1 MKSGEIN
8 SLFKNFS
15 KVIKNPKSDL
25 KYKNKFTLLISVV
38 LSAQCTDVNV
48 NNVTKNIYPKY
59 NKPEHFVKLGRKK
72 IEKLIKSIGL
82 FRNKGK
88 SVYLLSK
95 QLIEK
100 HNGKVPKNFD
110 DLYAL
115 PGVGKKTASVV
126 LNEGFGLPTIAVD
139 THVFRV
145 SNRTG
150 LAYGKN
156 PDKVQENLYKAA
168 KQLIIKAKKFEK
180 KDKLE
185 KALKLYS
192 KAYDKLLKAYDKDK
206 KNPDILN
213 YLGFTLRKAGNFEE
227 AEKFYLEGL
236 EIKPDHE
243 GINEYLGELY
253 VKTNRVEL
261 AKERLEVLKGC
272 KCEEFE
278 ELKELIDKN

>member
-8 SLFKNFS
+8 SLFKNLS
-15 KVIKNPKSDL
+15 KVIKNPRSDL
-25 KYKNKFTLLISVV
+25 KYKNKFTLLVSVV

-48 NNVTKNIYPKY
+48 NNITKNIYPKY

-82 FRNKGK
+82 FRNKAK
-88 SVYLLSK
+88 SIYLLSK

-100 HNGKVPKNFD
+100 HNGKVPKNFY

-156 PDKVQENLYKAA
+156 PDEVQQTLYK
-168 KQLIIKAKKFEK
+168 IVPKKY
-180 KDKLE
+180 
-185 KALKLYS
+185 LK
-192 KAYDKLLKAYDKDK
+192 
-206 KNPDILN
+206 
-213 YLGFTLRKAGNFEE
+213 KAGHTILLHGRYTCKARKPLCKICVIRKYCNF
-227 AEKFYLEGL
+227 K
-236 EIKPDHE
+236 
-243 GINEYLGELY
+243 N
-253 VKTNRVEL
+253 
-261 AKERLEVLKGC
+261 
-272 KCEEFE
+272 
-278 ELKELIDKN
+278 KELN

>member
-8 SLFKNFS
+8 SLFKNLS
-15 KVIKNPKSDL
+15 RIIKNPKSDL
-25 KYKNKFTLLISVV
+25 KYKNKFTLLVSVV

-48 NNVTKNIYPKY
+48 NNVTKNIYPKH

-82 FRNKGK
+82 FRNKAK
-88 SVYLLSK
+88 SIYFLSK

-100 HNGKVPKNFD
+100 HNKKVPKNFD

-139 THVFRV
+139 THVFRI

-156 PDKVQENLYKAA
+156 PDEVQQNLYKIVPNKYLKKAGHTLLLHGRYTCKA
-168 KQLIIKAKKFEK
+168 RAPSCKTCVIIKYCK
-180 KDKLE
+180 
-185 KALKLYS
+185 Y
-192 KAYDKLLKAYDKDK
+192 
-206 KNPDILN
+206 KN
-213 YLGFTLRKAGNFEE
+213 K
-227 AEKFYLEGL
+227 
-236 EIKPDHE
+236 
-243 GINEYLGELY
+243 
-253 VKTNRVEL
+253 EL
-261 AKERLEVLKGC
+261 A
-272 KCEEFE
+272 
-278 ELKELIDKN
+278 

>member
-8 SLFKNFS
+8 SLFKNLS

-25 KYKNKFTLLISVV
+25 KYKNKFSLLVSVV

-82 FRNKGK
+82 FRNKAK

-100 HNGKVPKNFD
+100 HKGKVPINFD

-150 LAYGKN
+150 LARGKN
-156 PDKVQENLYKAA
+156 PDEVQQNLYKVVP
-168 KQLIIKAKKFEK
+168 KKY
-180 KDKLE
+180 
-185 KALKLYS
+185 LK
-192 KAYDKLLKAYDKDK
+192 
-206 KNPDILN
+206 
-213 YLGFTLRKAGNFEE
+213 KAGHTILLHGRYTCK
-227 AEKFYLEGL
+227 ARKPLCKICVIRKYCKF
-236 EIKPDHE
+236 K
-243 GINEYLGELY
+243 N
-253 VKTNRVEL
+253 
-261 AKERLEVLKGC
+261 
-272 KCEEFE
+272 
-278 ELKELIDKN
+278 KELN

>member
-8 SLFKNFS
+8 SLFKNLS

-25 KYKNKFTLLISVV
+25 KYKNKFTLLVSVV

-59 NKPEHFVKLGRKK
+59 NKPEHFVKLRRKK

-82 FRNKGK
+82 FRNKAK
-88 SVYLLSK
+88 SIYLLSK
-95 QLIEK
+95 QLIRK
-100 HNGKVPKNFD
+100 HNGKVPNNFD

-126 LNEGFGLPTIAVD
+126 LNEGFDLPTIAVD

-156 PDKVQENLYKAA
+156 PDEVQQNLYKVVP
-168 KQLIIKAKKFEK
+168 KKY
-180 KDKLE
+180 
-185 KALKLYS
+185 LK
-192 KAYDKLLKAYDKDK
+192 
-206 KNPDILN
+206 
-213 YLGFTLRKAGNFEE
+213 KAGHAILLHGRHTCKARKPLCKICVIRKYCNFE
-227 AEKFYLEGL
+227 
-236 EIKPDHE
+236 
-243 GINEYLGELY
+243 N
-253 VKTNRVEL
+253 
-261 AKERLEVLKGC
+261 
-272 KCEEFE
+272 
-278 ELKELIDKN
+278 KELN

>member
-8 SLFKNFS
+8 SLFKNLS
-15 KVIKNPKSDL
+15 QVIKNPKSDL
-25 KYKNKFTLLISVV
+25 KYKNKFTLLVSVV

-82 FRNKGK
+82 FRNKSK

-126 LNEGFGLPTIAVD
+126 LNEGFGMPTIAVD

-150 LAYGKN
+150 LARGKN
-156 PDKVQENLYKAA
+156 PDEVQQNLYKVVP
-168 KQLIIKAKKFEK
+168 KKY
-180 KDKLE
+180 
-185 KALKLYS
+185 LK
-192 KAYDKLLKAYDKDK
+192 
-206 KNPDILN
+206 
-213 YLGFTLRKAGNFEE
+213 KAGHLILLHGRHTCKARKPLCKKCVIRKYCDFE
-227 AEKFYLEGL
+227 
-236 EIKPDHE
+236 
-243 GINEYLGELY
+243 N
-253 VKTNRVEL
+253 
-261 AKERLEVLKGC
+261 
-272 KCEEFE
+272 
-278 ELKELIDKN
+278 KELN